1 MPGEA
6 ELPDGLKKLAY
17 RHAAEVRSGRDFRHH
32 VDRLIGGIEQAA
44 KPPPMD
50 NPERLEVPL
59 KRGGKLMLDFVH
71 PQRHVL
77 DGLPQK
83 RARRR
88 HQAL

>member
-17 RHAAEVRSGRDFRHH
+17 RHAAEVQRGDFRHH
-32 VDRLIGGIEQAA
+32 VDRLIGVSSSA

-50 NPERLEVPL
+50 NPERLEVSL
-59 KRGGKLMLDFVH
+59 KRGGKLMLDLVQ